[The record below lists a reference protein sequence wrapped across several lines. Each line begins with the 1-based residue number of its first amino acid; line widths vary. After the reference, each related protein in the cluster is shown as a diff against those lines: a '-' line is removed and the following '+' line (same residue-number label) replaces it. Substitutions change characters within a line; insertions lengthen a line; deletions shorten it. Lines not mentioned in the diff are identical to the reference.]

1 MVKGYHKNNVEDY
14 KRACAFHQ
22 FVARGIRAYAYPI
35 LFLLAAVAL
44 LIIGI
49 VAENAALNIGAA
61 ILFALSVALPFIT
74 LAMQNTK
81 IDKKVRESRDYL
93 KTEQFFTFEKES
105 LRLTIQAGSRV
116 ESYDIPFAQ
125 IPRVYARKDRYYIYI
140 GASQILILKR
150 QNIREG
156 SAEELNELFR
166 SLGKRFREKR

>member
-93 KTEQFFTFEKES
+93 KTEQFFTFEKEN
-105 LRLTIQAGSRV
+105 TEVKIH
-116 ESYDIPFAQ
+116 
-125 IPRVYARKDRYYIYI
+125 
-140 GASQILILKR
+140 
-150 QNIREG
+150 NM
-156 SAEELNELFR
+156 
-166 SLGKRFREKR
+166 